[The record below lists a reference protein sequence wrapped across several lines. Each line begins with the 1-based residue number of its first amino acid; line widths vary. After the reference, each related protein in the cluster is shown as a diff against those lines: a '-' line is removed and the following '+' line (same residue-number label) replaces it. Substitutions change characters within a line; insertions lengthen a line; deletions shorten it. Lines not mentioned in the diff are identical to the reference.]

1 MMWGDG
7 GVKWISIEERP
18 PEKGE
23 RVLVCIQTR
32 FGPEIDIKRHLSNGR
47 FVHLNYDE
55 PITHWMPLPE
65 PPKEG

>member
-1 MMWGDG
+1 MN
-7 GVKWISIEERP
+7 WINVRERQ

-32 FGPEIDIKRHLSNGR
+32 FGLEIDIKRHLSGGR